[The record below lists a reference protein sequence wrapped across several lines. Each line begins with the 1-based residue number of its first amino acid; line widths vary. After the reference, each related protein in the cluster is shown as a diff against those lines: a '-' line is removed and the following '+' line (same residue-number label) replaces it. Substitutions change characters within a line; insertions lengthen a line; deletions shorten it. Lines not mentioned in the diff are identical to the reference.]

1 MRARARGA
9 LGALGALGAMA
20 LAFSAA
26 LAAAE
31 RPAVI
36 EAARNTDRATLRALV
51 QRKVDVNVT
60 EGDGSTALHWASY
73 RNDVESA
80 DVLIRAGANVNAAND
95 LGVTPLWPASLN
107 GNVEMVKRLLSAGA
121 NPKATLL
128 RGETLLMT
136 AARAG
141 HADVVQ
147 LLLSAGADPN
157 ARPTRGETT
166 PCLFDPSRTCSV
178 QAGGQTALMWA
189 VAQKHAGV
197 VAVLLKHGVDIHAK
211 SDVYALKKAGDV
223 PHPIPENQRAFPHG
237 GDTALMFA
245 ARVGD
250 LASATLLIDA
260 GANVNDADAFGM
272 SALAMA
278 AYNNR
283 PDVAALL
290 LERGADPNLASSEI
304 TPLHTAILHRDEKL
318 VAALLARGANPNAPL
333 RAWTGFERGSRDRWI
348 HLALV
353 GARPFWLASRFGT
366 PSMMRLLVQHG
377 ADPLFVHN
385 SAYYSPRIGSVKG
398 SDVGLDAPRL
408 TETTTA
414 LMAAVGMGG
423 PAGGRWAQVPARE
436 REAEALEAAKIAIEH
451 GVDVNAVNRFGRTCK
466 VPWEVPAGQ
475 VRKCVDVT
483 NPDDEYYGRFAPPRT
498 ALEGARA
505 MKYQS
510 VVKFLIEK
518 GAADAP
524 AAR

>member
-1 MRARARGA
+1 MRSNQYVVATLA
-9 LGALGALGAMA
+9 LLVSLPI
-20 LAFSAA
+20 
-26 LAAAE
+26 AAAE
-31 RPAVI
+31 RPELI
-36 EAARNTDRATLRALV
+36 DAARNADRATLRALV
-51 QRKVDVNVT
+51 QKKVDVNVT

-73 RNDVESA
+73 RNDLESA
-80 DVLIRAGANVNAAND
+80 DLLIRAGANVNAAND

-107 GNVEMVKRLLSAGA
+107 GSAAMVQRLLSAGA
-121 NPKATLL
+121 NPKAALL
-128 RGETLLMT
+128 RGETLVMT

-141 HADVVQ
+141 HAEVVQ
-147 LLLSAGADPN
+147 ILLAAGADSN
-157 ARPTRGETT
+157 ARPARGDTT
-166 PCLFDPSRTCSV
+166 PCLFDRSKMCSV

-189 VAQKHAGV
+189 VAQKHPDV

-237 GDTALMFA
+237 GDTAVIFA

-250 LASATLLIDA
+250 LASATLLINA

-283 PDVAALL
+283 TDVAELL

-304 TPLHTAILHRDEKL
+304 SPLHAAILHRDEKL
-318 VAALLARGANPNAPL
+318 VAALLARGADANAPL

-348 HLALV
+348 HLAMV

-366 PSMMRLLVQHG
+366 PNMMRLLVGHG
-377 ADPLFVHN
+377 ADPLFVHH

-398 SDVGLDAPRL
+398 ADVGLDAPRL

-414 LMAAVGMGG
+414 LMAAMGMGG

-436 REAEALEAAKIAIEH
+436 REAEALEAAKLAVEL
-451 GVDVNAVNRFGRTCK
+451 GVDLHAVNQFGRTCK

-475 VRKCVDVT
+475 IRKCVEVSK
-483 NPDDEYYGRFAPPRT
+483 PDDEYYGRFSPPRT
-498 ALEGARA
+498 ALEGAKA
-505 MKYQS
+505 MKYES
-510 VVKFLIEK
+510 VVKFLTEK
-518 GAADAP
+518 GAK
-524 AAR
+524 